1 MDRLAEDA
9 AALEDGFVDAQ
20 DSEDD
25 VGEGSDGVNES
36 ADADAI
42 GAAAAAADDSDVEL
56 GSTSQQVR
64 FSTVYYV
71 NIECSYGFN

>member
-9 AALEDGFVDAQ
+9 AALEDAFVDAH

-25 VGEGSDGVNES
+25 VGEGSDGVDEG

-42 GAAAAAADDSDVEL
+42 GAAAADDSDVEL

-64 FSTVYYV
+64 FSAV
-71 NIECSYGFN
+71 NHVRFNYSYGLN

>member
-9 AALEDGFVDAQ
+9 AALEEGFLDAH

-25 VGEGSDGVNES
+25 VGEGSGGVDDS

-42 GAAAAAADDSDVEL
+42 GAAAPDDSDVEL

-64 FSTVYYV
+64 FVTVHYDIQCNYAL
-71 NIECSYGFN
+71 Y